1 MAVNKT
7 GIVVGAVAAA
17 GIAAAAF
24 AGAGGLIPVADKG
37 VRGPLIRTATQPV
50 FAPPPG
56 APMSF
61 ADIFEKVSP
70 AVVSIDV
77 KSKVSVKEMLQQQ
90 GIPPQAL
97 PFFQGPRG
105 GRGGRG
111 GQNGPDGEEDDES
124 PSQDALSSGSGF
136 FISGDGYIV
145 TNNHVVENASEIT
158 VTLKDERELKA
169 KVVGRDEAT
178 DLAVIKVE
186 GRNFPYVN
194 FENAAKP
201 RVGDWVLAVGNPF
214 GLGGTATAGIVSAY
228 GRDIHDQWVDFIQV
242 DAAINRGNSG
252 GPTFDTYG
260 RVIGVNSA
268 IFSPTGGSVGIGFAI
283 PADVADNITK
293 ALISGGKVTR
303 GFLGITPQ
311 TLEAD
316 DAEAFGLPR
325 TQKGVH
331 VSDVVAG
338 GPAAAGGVMPGDIIV
353 KLNDKPVTSQNELSR
368 VVAGTHTGDTI
379 KIDVLREGKPKTLT
393 VRSGTR
399 PPPDELARAGTEPNA
414 PPASPARPQQAA
426 PNALGLRMG
435 SLDENARRTYGIKPD
450 VRGAV
455 IEGVR
460 GSSDAATKGVVRGDV
475 VVSVSG
481 QQVSSPEDVDA
492 ALASAKKA
500 GRPAVYLLLRRKD
513 NQFGRS
519 VKLAE

>member
-1 MAVNKT
+1 MKTDMAVNKT

-37 VRGPLIRTATQPV
+37 VRGPLIQAATQPV
-50 FAPPPG
+50 FAPAPG

-77 KSKVSVKEMLQQQ
+77 KSKVSVRDMLQGQ

-97 PFFQGPRG
+97 PFFQQRPG
-105 GRGGRG
+105 GKG
-111 GQNGPDGEEDDES
+111 GQDDEDDAG

-136 FISGDGYIV
+136 FISPDGYIV

-169 KVVGRDEAT
+169 EVVGRDEAT
-178 DLAVIKVE
+178 DLAVIKVT
-186 GRNFPYVN
+186 GRGFPYVN

-228 GRDIHDQWVDFIQV
+228 GRDIHDQFVDFIQV

-268 IFSPTGGSVGIGFAI
+268 IFSPTGGSVGMGFAI

-325 TQKGVH
+325 DRKGVH
-331 VSDVVAG
+331 VSDIVAG
-338 GPAAAGGVMPGDIIV
+338 GPAAAGGLQPGDIIV
-353 KLNDKPVTSQNELSR
+353 RLNDRPVATANELSR
-368 VVAGTHTGDTI
+368 MVAGTRTGDAI
-379 KIDVLREGKPKTLT
+379 KVDILREGKPRTLT
-393 VRSGTR
+393 IRSGTR
-399 PPPDELARAGTEPNA
+399 PPPEELARGDDNRA
-414 PPASPARPQQAA
+414 PGPVTPARPQQSP

-435 SLDENARRTYGIKPD
+435 SLDEGARRNYSIKPD

-455 IEGVR
+455 IESVR
-460 GSSDAATKGVVRGDV
+460 GTSDAAQKGVQRGDV

-481 QQVSSPEDVDA
+481 SAVASPEDVDA
-492 ALASAKKA
+492 AIASAKKA
-500 GRPAVYLLLRRKD
+500 GRPSVYLLLRRKD